1 MTIAALAQLK
11 SRPGLAAGIAIVTV
25 LLAVAVMP
33 HMFAA
38 QPPEAIDVA
47 NALQSPSGDHWFGT
61 DHVGR
66 DVYSRVVHGARTTLG
81 IVSGSLLLSA
91 LIGGLAGALAGYA
104 KGWTD
109 VSSGQ
114 VIEVILSFP
123 PIFLGV
129 MITGI
134 LGSNIGYLV
143 LALAI
148 VYLPLFFRAAR
159 SATMVESAKPYVE
172 AAQALGGNHGRVLV
186 RHLLPNVAPAIA
198 TQYIILFPL
207 ALQVQAALGFLGLGV
222 QPPTADWGASLQE
235 SKDYL
240 LFAPWMAL
248 FPGLALIVAS
258 LAVILIGR
266 GLQDNTDR

>member
-1 MTIAALAQLK
+1 MSVALSAHIR
-11 SRPGLAAGIAIVTV
+11 SRPGLSVGVAIVAG
-25 LLAVAVMP
+25 LLAVAAMP
-33 HMFAA
+33 GLFAA
-38 QPPEAIDVA
+38 QSPEAIDVA
-47 NALQSPSGDHWFGT
+47 NALQPPSADHWFGT

-66 DVYSRVVHGARTTLG
+66 DVYARVVYGARTTLG

-91 LIGGLAGALAGYA
+91 VIGGLAGALGGYA

-109 VSSGQ
+109 ISSGQ
-114 VIEVILSFP
+114 MIEVILSFP

-159 SATMVESAKPYVE
+159 STTMVESAKPYVE
-172 AAQALGGNHGRVLV
+172 AAQALGGTHGRVLL
-186 RHLLPNVAPAIA
+186 RHLMPNVVPAIA

-222 QPPTADWGASLQE
+222 QPPTPDWGASLQE

-240 LFAPWMAL
+240 LYAPWMAL
-248 FPGLALIVAS
+248 FPGFALIIAS

-266 GLQDNTDR
+266 GLQDKTNH

>member
-1 MTIAALAQLK
+1 MNPTVFAYLR
-11 SRPGLAAGIAIVTV
+11 SRPGLATGLAMIAV
-25 LLAVAVMP
+25 LLIVVAAPRVFAV
-33 HMFAA
+33 H
-38 QPPEAIDVA
+38 PPEAIDVA
-47 NALQSPSGDHWFGT
+47 NALLAPSGDHWFGT

-66 DVYSRVVHGARTTLG
+66 DVFARVVHGARTTLG

-91 LIGGLAGALAGYA
+91 IFGGLAGSLAGYA
-104 KGWTD
+104 RGWTD
-109 VSSGQ
+109 ISSGQ
-114 VIEVILSFP
+114 MIEVILSFP

-134 LGSNIGYLV
+134 LGSNMGYLV
-143 LALAI
+143 LALSV

-159 SATMVESAKPYVE
+159 STTMVEGAKPYVE
-172 AAQALGGNHGRVLV
+172 AAQALGAGHDRVLL
-186 RHLLPNVAPAIA
+186 RHLLPNVVPSIA

-240 LFAPWMAL
+240 LIAPWMAL

-258 LAVILIGR
+258 LAVILVGR
-266 GLQDNTDR
+266 GLQDTDDQ

>member
-1 MTIAALAQLK
+1 MTASARAYLS
-11 SRPGLAAGIAIVTV
+11 SRPGFVAG
-25 LLAVAVMP
+25 LAVIGLLLVVATLP
-33 HMFAA
+33 GLFTGKS
-38 QPPEAIDVA
+38 PDTIDVA
-47 NALQSPSGDHWFGT
+47 GSLLPPSYEHWFGT

-66 DVYSRVVHGARTTLG
+66 DVFARVVFGAKTTLG
-81 IVSGSLLLSA
+81 IVAGSLLLSA
-91 LIGGLAGALAGYA
+91 AIGGIAGSLAGYA
-104 KGWTD
+104 RGWAD
-109 VSSGQ
+109 LSSGQ

-129 MITGI
+129 MVTGI
-134 LGSNIGYLV
+134 LGSGMGYLV

-159 SATMVESAKPYVE
+159 SAAMVEQSKAYVE
-172 AAQALGGNHGRVLV
+172 AIQALGAGHVRVLA
-186 RHLLPNVAPAIA
+186 RHIVPNVLPSIA

-222 QPPTADWGASLQE
+222 QPPTPDWGASLQE

-240 LFAPWMAL
+240 LIAPWMAL

-258 LAVILIGR
+258 LAVILVGR
-266 GLQDNTDR
+266 GMQDNPK

>member
-1 MTIAALAQLK
+1 MTAALTIYLK
-11 SRPGLAAGIAIVTV
+11 SRPGLVVGAVIIIGLLTVAAAPG
-25 LLAVAVMP
+25 L
-33 HMFAA
+33 FATD
-38 QPPEAIDVA
+38 PPEAINVS
-47 NALQSPSGDHWFGT
+47 NALQAPSAAHWFGT

-66 DVYSRVVHGARTTLG
+66 DIYSRVVYGARTTLG

-91 LIGGLAGALAGYA
+91 IIGGLAGAIAGYV

-109 VSSGQ
+109 ISSGQ

-134 LGSNIGYLV
+134 LGADIGYLV
-143 LALAI
+143 LALAV

-159 SATMVESAKPYVE
+159 SATMIESARPYAE
-172 AAQALGGNHGRVLV
+172 AAQALGGSRSRILLQ
-186 RHLLPNVAPAIA
+186 HLLPNVVPSIG

-222 QPPTADWGASLQE
+222 QPPTPDWGASLQE

-240 LFAPWMAL
+240 LFAPWTAL

-258 LAVILIGR
+258 LAVILVGR
-266 GLQDNTDR
+266 GLQHRKGQ